1 MKPTEMMNPARLCYT
16 ADTGATGGTEKTAAA
31 AGTHEPEPSGSA
43 AAKETVADKPNA
55 VSAAEAATHSHAPF
69 SAAAAEARN
78 PLAERDQPLVF
89 ELSRPGRIAYSLP
102 ACDVPEDDPA
112 SLIPAHLLRSK
123 PAELPELFEVDV
135 IRHYTALSRRNFGID
150 NGFYP
155 LGSCTMKYNP
165 KLNEDTARF
174 PGFAKIHPYQPES
187 SIQGA
192 LELMYTLQQD
202 LAALTGMDQVTL
214 QPAAG
219 AHGEWTG
226 LMMIRAYHEKNGE
239 KRTKVIVPDSSHGTN
254 PASATAAG
262 FETVTIRS
270 TADGLVDLDALRAAV
285 GSDTAALML
294 TNPNTLGLFERDIRA
309 IADIVHEAGGL
320 VYYDGANS
328 NAIMGITR
336 PGDMGFDVVH
346 LNLHKTMST
355 PHGGGGPGAGP
366 VGVKSK
372 LIPFLPS
379 PLVVRTADGTYTL
392 DADRPDSIGRVKAY
406 YGNFGI
412 LVRAYTY
419 IRTYGPEGLRRV
431 SECAVLNA
439 NYMRKRLSAYYEA
452 PYDRICKHEFVLS
465 GKKLAAHGV
474 RTLDVAKRL
483 LDFGYHPPTIY
494 FPLNVEECIMIEP
507 TETESKETL
516 DGFID
521 TMIRI
526 AQEAES
532 NPELLLH
539 APYTASVSR
548 LDEALAAR
556 KPVLNCSCG

>member
-1 MKPTEMMNPARLCYT
+1 MKP
-16 ADTGATGGTEKTAAA
+16 EKA
-31 AGTHEPEPSGSA
+31 
-43 AAKETVADKPNA
+43 
-55 VSAAEAATHSHAPF
+55 
-69 SAAAAEARN
+69 
-78 PLAERDQPLVF
+78 LIF
-89 ELSRPGRIAYSLP
+89 ELSKPGRVAYSLP
-102 ACDVPEDDPA
+102 ECDVPEIDAA
-112 SLIPAHLLRSK
+112 SLIPEGLLRSK
-123 PAELPELFEVDV
+123 PAELPEVYEVDV
-135 IRHYTALSRRNFGID
+135 IRHYTELSRRNFGID

-165 KLNEDTARF
+165 KINEDVARF
-174 PGFAKIHPYQPES
+174 AGFAKIHPYQPEE

-192 LELMYTLQQD
+192 LELLYTLQND

-226 LMMIRAYHEKNGE
+226 LMLIRAYHESRGE

-254 PASATAAG
+254 PASATVAG
-262 FETVTIRS
+262 YDTITIKSNER
-270 TADGLVDLDALRAAV
+270 GMVDLEALRAVV
-285 GSDTAALML
+285 GDDTAALML
-294 TNPNTLGLFERDIRA
+294 TNPSTLGLFEEQIVE
-309 IADIVHEAGGL
+309 IAEIVHEAGGL
-320 VYYDGANS
+320 LYYDGANS

-366 VGVKSK
+366 VGVKSL
-372 LIPFLPS
+372 LIPFLPKPIVS
-379 PLVVRTADGTYTL
+379 KREDGTYYW
-392 DADRPDSIGRVKAY
+392 DYDRPQSIGRVKAF

-431 SECAVLNA
+431 SELAVLNA
-439 NYMRKRLSAYYEA
+439 NYMMHRLAPYYEVA
-452 PYDRICKHEFVLS
+452 YPGLCKHEFVLS
-465 GKKLAAHGV
+465 GKKLKEFGV

-521 TMIRI
+521 TMIQI
-526 AQEAES
+526 AKEAETT
-532 NPELLLH
+532 PEVVVG
-539 APYTASVSR
+539 APYTTVVKR
-548 LDEALAAR
+548 LDETTAAR
-556 KPVLNCSCG
+556 KPVLNCTCS